1 MNAVETKGE
10 TTLERYGTKMELENL
25 AIRRTENEEA
35 LVQVKAWIQPLP
47 QDVEPSPDF
56 LQRTRL
62 QLLKLPRPDATPSHR
77 RAA

>member
-1 MNAVETKGE
+1 VNAVETKGE

-25 AIRRTENEEA
+25 ASRRAENEEA
-35 LVQVKAWIQPLP
+35 LVQVRAWIQPLP

-62 QLLKLPRPDATPSHR
+62 QLLKLPRPEATPPHR

>member
-1 MNAVETKGE
+1 VNAVETKGE

-25 AIRRTENEEA
+25 ASRRTENEEA

-47 QDVEPSPDF
+47 QDVEPSPEF
-56 LQRTRL
+56 LRRTRL
-62 QLLKLPRPDATPSHR
+62 QLLKLPRRDATPSHR